1 MLGAAAF
8 IDSIRTDFVT
18 TYIAGSGAYVL
29 ATGTPAQQA
38 VEMALLK
45 AAGVQKPPHVP
56 PPPAAISAAAS
67 RFAALPAAAQHA
79 WLVAHLPALRAGHIT
94 LAQLP

>member
-1 MLGAAAF
+1 VLGAAAF

-18 TYIAGSGAYVL
+18 TYIAGSGAYVP